1 MNEFNLTTTYLEQKF
16 NEYNSAYFKGE
27 LEIPTFVICKSR
39 RVNGQY
45 SWKYNLKGELIE
57 SVIRIS
63 NYYKRSE
70 FDFCNTLI
78 HEMIHLYI
86 RQNKI
91 KDTRPHHG
99 RVFYSIAD
107 RINKEGGWDIQRC
120 NSNKGIESN
129 VKQDFVVAAF
139 ESKGK
144 HFVFVINK
152 KKIGYYINCFERY
165 AYYYIN
171 PIIFKTNN
179 AKEFSNYCV
188 CRSGVRGYYKNT
200 DEFNRLLEEKTEL
213 IYSGETLSVCHR
225 AG

>member
-16 NEYNSAYFKGE
+16 NEFNSAYFKGE
-27 LEIPTFVICKSR
+27 LNMPTLVIFKSKR
-39 RVNGQY
+39 LNGQY
-45 SWKYNLKGELIE
+45 SWKYNLKGELIK

-86 RQNKI
+86 RQNNI

-99 RVFYSIAD
+99 RVFYSIAN
-107 RINKEGGWDIQRC
+107 RINKEGGWDIKRC
-120 NSNKGIESN
+120 NSNQGIESN
-129 VKQDFVVAAF
+129 IKQDFVVAAF
-139 ESKGK
+139 EQKGK
-144 HFVFVINK
+144 RFVFVINEK
-152 KKIGYYINCFERY
+152 KVGYYINHFESY
-165 AYYYIN
+165 AHYYIN

-188 CRSGVRGYYKNT
+188 CRSKVRGYYKT
-200 DEFNRLLEEKTEL
+200 IDEFNKLFEEKTEL
-213 IYSGETLSVCHR
+213 IYNGETLSVCHI

>member
-16 NEYNSAYFKGE
+16 NEFNSVYFKGE
-27 LEIPTFVICKSR
+27 LNKPTLVIFKSKR
-39 RVNGQY
+39 LNGQY
-45 SWKYNLKGELIE
+45 SWKYNLKGELIK

-86 RQNKI
+86 RQNNI

-99 RVFYSIAD
+99 RVFYSIAN

-120 NSNKGIESN
+120 NSNKGNESN
-129 VKQDFVVAAF
+129 VKQDFVVASF
-139 ESKGK
+139 EQRGRR
-144 HFVFVINK
+144 FVFVINK
-152 KKIGYYINCFERY
+152 KKVGYYINRFERY
-165 AYYYIN
+165 AHYYIN
-171 PIIFKTNN
+171 PIIFKTSNT
-179 AKEFSNYCV
+179 KEFSNYCV
-188 CRSGVRGYYKNT
+188 CRSSVRGFYKNL

-213 IYSGETLSVCHR
+213 IYNGETLSVCHI